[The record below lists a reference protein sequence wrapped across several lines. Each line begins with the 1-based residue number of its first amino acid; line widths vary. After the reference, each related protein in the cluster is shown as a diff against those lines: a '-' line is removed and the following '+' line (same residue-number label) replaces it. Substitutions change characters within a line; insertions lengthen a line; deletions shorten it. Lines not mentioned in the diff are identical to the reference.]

1 MPPHYQR
8 WRTRGAPPLT
18 SQRDLYSRL
27 MAQGMSNAAAC
38 RIVGV
43 NRKTGHRWRYGRS
56 ITNRVGE
63 ILTYP
68 SITRPARAVSARFLS
83 EAERITI
90 ADGLIHGRSIR
101 ALAGELGRAPST
113 VSREIRRNRD
123 AATEAYHPFRAQR
136 RAAGRRV
143 RPKVRKLAC
152 NAELRAFVQAH
163 LEQRWSPEQISTALP
178 GRFPDRSEMRV
189 VHETIYQ
196 ALYAQGRG
204 RLGRELV
211 GVLRS
216 GRVHRKRRR
225 RSGERRGR
233 FIAPMVMIDQR
244 PAEVADR
251 LVAGHWEDDLIMGTS
266 NRSAIGTLVERT
278 TRYLVLLH
286 LPNGHGTAQVR
297 DALVDAL
304 SAVPADVRRSL
315 PGTMASRWAATTSS
329 PGPRT
334 SRSTSAIARAPGSAA
349 RTRTR
354 MACCGS
360 TSPRARISG
369 STRRTAWPS
378 SLPLSMRGR
387 ARPSAG
393 RPRPGV
399 SIDSSCQPHRPAC
412 CDDRQNPPTSTWPRL
427 LGL

>member
-178 GRFPDRSEMRV
+178 GRFPDRPEMRV

-251 LVAGHWEDDLIMGTS
+251 LVAGHWEGDLIMGTS
-266 NRSAIGTLVERT
+266 NRLAIGTLVERT
-278 TRYLVLLH
+278 TRYLVLLY

-304 SAVPADVRRSL
+304 SAVPAGVRRSL
-315 PGTMASRWAATTSS
+315 TWDQGIEMGRHDEFTRATNVPVYFCDRASPWQRGTNENTNGLLRQYFPKGTDLRVHTANRLAVVAA
-329 PGPRT
+329 
-334 SRSTSAIARAPGSAA
+334 A
-349 RTRTR
+349 
-354 MACCGS
+354 
-360 TSPRARISG
+360 
-369 STRRTAWPS
+369 
-378 SLPLSMRGR
+378 LN
-387 ARPSAG
+387 ARPRKTLGWETPS
-393 RPRPGV
+393 RRL
-399 SIDSSCQPHRPAC
+399 D
-412 CDDRQNPPTSTWPRL
+412 RL
-427 LGL
+427 LLSTA